1 MVIFQSG
8 DQKLKEPADVKEKKK
23 KHYSNGFIIKMDDGT
38 IMMVVNG
45 ESKILLKDDLK
56 ENIWGVWFNGKV
68 NDY

>member
-1 MVIFQSG
+1 MTE
-8 DQKLKEPADVKEKKK
+8 KLADIKREKK

-56 ENIWGVWFNGKV
+56 ENKWGVWFKGK
-68 NDY
+68 DSEY